1 MDERDTMRMLQSDV
15 VIPQIVQQKAD
26 AVFEKIRKSNTD
38 TENGRRKLRMRKRG
52 ITILVAATVLALG
65 GITVLAAYQNWSRS
79 LSEDLQIS
87 EEQKETLQEIG
98 RASCRERV

>member
-1 MDERDTMRMLQSDV
+1 MDERDMMRMLQSDV

-26 AVFEKIRKSNTD
+26 TAFEKIRKSNTN
-38 TENGRRKLRMRKRG
+38 TENSRRKLRMRKRG

-65 GITVLAAYQNWSRS
+65 GITALAAYQNWSRS

-98 RASCRERV
+98 RAHV